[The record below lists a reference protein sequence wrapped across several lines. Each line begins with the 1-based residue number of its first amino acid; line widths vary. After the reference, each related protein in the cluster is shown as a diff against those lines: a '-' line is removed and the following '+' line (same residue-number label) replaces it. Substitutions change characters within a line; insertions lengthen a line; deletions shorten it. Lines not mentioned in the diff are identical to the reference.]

1 MGPNDEQ
8 LLSIK
13 LGYNPTNL
21 FRVHH
26 GVGSDQ

>member
-1 MGPNDEQ
+1 M
-8 LLSIK
+8 LSIK

-21 FRVHH
+21 FRAHH

>member
-1 MGPNDEQ
+1 M
-8 LLSIK
+8 LSIK